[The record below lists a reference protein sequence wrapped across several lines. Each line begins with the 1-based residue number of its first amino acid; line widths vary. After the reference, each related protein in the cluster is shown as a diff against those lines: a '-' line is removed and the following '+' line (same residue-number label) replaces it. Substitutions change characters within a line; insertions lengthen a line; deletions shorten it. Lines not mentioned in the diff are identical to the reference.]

1 MIAHFAVTDIT
12 DGKFNAKEVDN
23 LFGRLKADDKK
34 YDVKVDKWTGR
45 EENGKQILHAEME
58 GYSVDLELEP
68 VKPAA
73 LHGGKRRIVNKG
85 GKYSNYYY
93 SFTNMKT
100 SGTLTIDGNPIKVEG
115 KS

>member
-1 MIAHFAVTDIT
+1 MIS
-12 DGKFNAKEVDN
+12 
-23 LFGRLKADDKK
+23 FGRLKADDKK

-73 LHGGKRRIVNKG
+73 LHGENGIVNKG
-85 GKYSNYYY
+85 GEIFQLLLFLYKHENIRDI
-93 SFTNMKT
+93 N
-100 SGTLTIDGNPIKVEG
+100 D
-115 KS
+115 